1 MINFEALKNAQ
12 AVRVWY
18 PDINISTEDIR
29 KFREENNLSQT
40 SLANILH
47 VSVKDV
53 IKWELGKKKMAG
65 ADSVLFY
72 LILRKPELKDEL
84 YKIIITPTVEIK

>member
-18 PDINISTEDIR
+18 PDINISKEDIR
-29 KFREENNLSQT
+29 KFREENDLSQT
-40 SLANILH
+40 ALANILH

-53 IKWELGKKKMAG
+53 IKWESGKKKMTG
-65 ADSVLFY
+65 AALVLFY
-72 LILRKPELKDEL
+72 IILRKPELKDEL
-84 YKIIITPTVEIK
+84 YKIIITPTVKIK